1 MYLKK
6 TKKSNRLYHIIQRQ
20 LETTLMLK
28 TYIFVLYRWHLCI
41 CTVSL

>member
-28 TYIFVLYRWHLCI
+28 TYIFVCI
-41 CTVSL
+41 DDIYVSAQFR